1 MFCERCGLQF
11 LHAQSVC
18 TRCGVA
24 ATRCWFQ
31 LMSLLTLMVAVGCNS
46 LVVWFLVPRGVA
58 GHPARM
64 LFRAWLWLDEK
75 GSLYG
80 WVPLALGLLAWDHFV
95 WRESRPKIKGW
106 ITRKLL
112 SFVLIGAVAPVL
124 PWWIPAGQPP
134 DSFLAGLAKHPGL
147 PVILAWGIV
156 ILVITLLCIN
166 GETRDTLL
174 GHGRVLSLV
183 SVAVLLLVLT
193 MTLVGWSI
201 TYR

>member
-11 LHAQSVC
+11 LQAQSVC
-18 TRCGVA
+18 TRCGVV

-31 LMSLLTLMVAVGCNS
+31 LMSLLTLMVAVACNS
-46 LVVWFLVPRGVA
+46 LVVWFLLPHGVA
-58 GHPARM
+58 RHRAHM

-80 WVPLALGLLAWDHFV
+80 WVPLALGLLAWDYFV

-112 SFVLIGAVAPVL
+112 FFVLIGAVAPVL

-134 DSFLAGLAKHPGL
+134 DTFLAGLAKHPGL
-147 PVILAWGIV
+147 PQILSWGIV

-166 GETRDTLL
+166 AETRDILL